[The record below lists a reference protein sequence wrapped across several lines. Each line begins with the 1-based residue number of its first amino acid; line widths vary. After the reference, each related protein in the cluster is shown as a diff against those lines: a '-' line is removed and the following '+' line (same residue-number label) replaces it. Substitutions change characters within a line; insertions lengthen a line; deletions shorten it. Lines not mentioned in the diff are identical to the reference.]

1 MHYFEAIV
9 TTFYHIV
16 IYMTADCNS
25 HDVSNIHSP
34 LTFKI
39 RYDYELGQ
47 GRGVVALS
55 ISSHEHFQ

>member
-1 MHYFEAIV
+1 
-9 TTFYHIV
+9 
-16 IYMTADCNS
+16 MTADCNS
-25 HDVSNIHSP
+25 RDVSNIHSS